1 MKPMTKNGRVALVT
15 GANKGIGRE
24 IAKGLAQLGFTVLAS
39 ARDRQRGAQTVAELA
54 DDGLDVRFQL
64 LDVTDES
71 SVDAAADQVAAE
83 FGCLDVLVNNAAI
96 ANELEVPPSLTL
108 VDDMRRVFE
117 TNVFGVVAMTNAV
130 LPLLR
135 KSDAARI
142 VNVSSRLGSLSH
154 MAATDSPFG
163 LHMAYSS
170 SKSALNA
177 VTVHYARELADTQI
191 KVNACTPGYVATDL
205 NGNRGLRTPAQG
217 AKIAVELAVLA
228 SDGPTGGFFDDNG
241 PVSW

>member
-1 MKPMTKNGRVALVT
+1 MKPMTSNGRVALVT

-24 IAKGLAQLGFTVLAS
+24 IAKGLGQLGFTVLAS
-39 ARDRQRGAQTVAELA
+39 ARDIRRGAQAVAELA
-54 DDGLDVRFQL
+54 DDGLDVRFQQ
-64 LDVTDES
+64 LDVTDEA
-71 SVDAAADQVAAE
+71 SVDAAADHVAAE
-83 FGCLDVLVNNAAI
+83 YGCLDVLVNNAAV
-96 ANELEVPPSLTL
+96 ANDLQVPPSLTL
-108 VDDMRRVFE
+108 LDDMRRVFE
-117 TNVFGVVAMTNAV
+117 TNVFGVVAMTNAM

-142 VNVSSRLGSLSH
+142 VNVSSRLGSISMQAARNSQLGLS
-154 MAATDSPFG
+154 
-163 LHMAYSS
+163 MAYGS

-177 VTVHYARELADTQI
+177 ITVHYARELADTQI

-205 NGNRGLRTPAQG
+205 NGHKGTRTPAQG

-228 SDGPTGGFFDDNG
+228 SDGPTGGFFDDSG